1 MRRGKAACLART
13 HRTLVHGNLRL
24 PCWRAP
30 WEALQQRHVAQP
42 GARPRLRAAERPC
55 SSKSAVTAACADALT
70 FNAPSFSGPHAS
82 ARLQHV
88 GIRLGLSG
96 AQRSRRGHKRVGVCN
111 LSLALGGEQSV
122 RGAVAHLCGSCS
134 VLCRNQAASE
144 LQETRVVGKWR
155 QRTQRLLCG
164 VLDDTV
170 CAVVLTLR
178 AAQSARTARCV
189 ARTAQAH
196 LVAEEQHAFHFARMC
211 RVARQPKHAR
221 SLSHKTRVSC
231 IRLPSA
237 EQGAPS
243 GSALQWRPLALARHA
258 AVPRAPP
265 AGLAVV
271 GTPVILK
278 LALVTRQ
285 PHVPRCE
292 PARKLTPA
300 NSASATAARLAA
312 LSHSCVAAAAAAA
325 SARGSVTAQL
335 STT

>member
-55 SSKSAVTAACADALT
+55 SSKSAVTAACADVLT

-111 LSLALGGEQSV
+111 LGLASGEQSV
-122 RGAVAHLCGSCS
+122 RGAVAHLCGCGS

-144 LQETRVVGKWR
+144 LKETRVVCKRR

-170 CAVVLTLR
+170 CAVVLSLR
-178 AAQSARTARCV
+178 AAQSARTERCV

-196 LVAEEQHAFHFARMC
+196 LVAEEPRVFHFARMC

-221 SLSHKTRVSC
+221 RLCRTR
-231 IRLPSA
+231 
-237 EQGAPS
+237 
-243 GSALQWRPLALARHA
+243 
-258 AVPRAPP
+258 
-265 AGLAVV
+265 
-271 GTPVILK
+271 
-278 LALVTRQ
+278 
-285 PHVPRCE
+285 
-292 PARKLTPA
+292 
-300 NSASATAARLAA
+300 
-312 LSHSCVAAAAAAA
+312 
-325 SARGSVTAQL
+325 RG
-335 STT
+335 